1 MDHMFDELIGSE
13 RQSATSWQP
22 AIELQ
27 DTEDNL
33 MLRAEIP
40 GVDGKDIDIHVRE
53 AVVSGE
59 HRFEKKTQEKGFF
72 RSEFRYFQRV
82 IPLPVPIQNEQVKA
96 EFKNGVLTLTL
107 PKVTEA
113 RRTVVKLN
121 LADSTDAVEASNVQA
136 DAEPSNAA
144 MN

>member
-1 MDHMFDELIGSE
+1 
-13 RQSATSWQP
+13 
-22 AIELQ
+22 
-27 DTEDNL
+27 
-33 MLRAEIP
+33 
-40 GVDGKDIDIHVRE
+40 
-53 AVVSGE
+53 
-59 HRFEKKTQEKGFF
+59 
-72 RSEFRYFQRV
+72 
-82 IPLPVPIQNEQVKA
+82 VPIQNEQVKA

>member
-1 MDHMFDELIGSE
+1 
-13 RQSATSWQP
+13 
-22 AIELQ
+22 
-27 DTEDNL
+27 
-33 MLRAEIP
+33 
-40 GVDGKDIDIHVRE
+40 
-53 AVVSGE
+53 
-59 HRFEKKTQEKGFF
+59 
-72 RSEFRYFQRV
+72 
-82 IPLPVPIQNEQVKA
+82 VPIQNEQVKA

-121 LADSTDAVEASNVQA
+121 LADSTDAVEANVQA